1 MKSSSNKRSVSAL
14 DGEDDI
20 KQSGLLNESTV
31 EIGKRYKLSFSSLE
45 EEKSQFVSLQYTFKP
60 ANIDDETGALLQMPT
75 KEGTSECILLHK
87 RKEKKNNEENVIFK
101 GKLLESEENKDM
113 VLKFDPI
120 KQEFSLHPI
129 DYNVVNLRVKL
140 NIDVSSV
147 SSAASAANTAS
158 TSSAA
163 LPTSSNVDK
172 RLAKMVKKKPPK
184 KQTSSSTSNEPAD
197 EKDQSPDK

>member
-1 MKSSSNKRSVSAL
+1 MNSSSNKRSVSAL

-147 SSAASAANTAS
+147 SSAANTAS

-184 KQTSSSTSNEPAD
+184 KQTSSSTSTEPVE
-197 EKDQSPDK
+197 EKDQEADK

>member
-1 MKSSSNKRSVSAL
+1 MSSSSNKRSVSAL
-14 DGEDDI
+14 NGEDDI
-20 KQSGLLNESTV
+20 KHSGLLNESTV
-31 EIGKRYKLSFSSLE
+31 QIGKRYKLSFSSLE
-45 EEKSQFVSLQYTFKP
+45 EERSQFVSLQYTFKP
-60 ANIDDETGALLQMPT
+60 ANIDAETGALLQMPT

-147 SSAASAANTAS
+147 SSAASAANS
-158 TSSAA
+158 SSAA

-172 RLAKMVKKKPPK
+172 RLAKMVKKKPSK
-184 KQTSSSTSNEPAD
+184 KQTSSSTSTEPVEEKEQEAD
-197 EKDQSPDK
+197 K